1 MEFTERK
8 SPATCLQFHPSEF
21 LLAAG
26 RADGIVDF
34 YDLEKFKTISYLD
47 DKKPLMNNIRHI
59 AFSETE
65 QCLFVGTS
73 NGVSMVGWEPGKL
86 FDHIEGT
93 WNNLGD
99 MKEINNSVYCGSI
112 ENSKVIIHSINLKF
126 LMPFCNPSNIPFHHN
141 HSSRKSF
148 DSRVGKLKL
157 SVDRKPHRDDS
168 EGNATSND
176 GGNSSPNLSIE
187 MIDEENDEPFET
199 AFSSFSIRNSTSF
212 GNKKPPATKSFT
224 TEPSYQLEQFLNTPT
239 SIPAPTDNY
248 TIDYYTS
255 DLDYYPVRSSPSQ
268 SNVVE
273 PEREDFP
280 INNAQIPDYAPK
292 LTVPKAIPPKLT
304 TKDSSARRQTNVIP
318 VRPQTHGLSRRLTT
332 SVSSTELNRMDENT
346 KLVKRKP
353 VSRNGSPNRN
363 TIQSSNQNKFRK
375 NDGPYSMNSNSF
387 RGGSGGGVGGN
398 ENNNNVNNK
407 SKSIPVQ
414 IYTNK
419 PVRSKTSIDIKQNLE
434 RNNGQHERNNGMP
447 NNHVEVRPMQAPQA
461 VSNLNFSI
469 KIYVNNTFYFRNHL
483 TMFLLMRSMKYN

>member
-8 SPATCLQFHPSEF
+8 SPATCIQFHPSEF

-99 MKEINNSVYCGSI
+99 MKEINNAVYCGSM
-112 ENSKVIIHSINLKF
+112 EDSKVTIHSINLKF

-141 HSSRKSF
+141 HSARKSF

-157 SVDRKPHRDDS
+157 SVDRKPHRDDI

-176 GGNSSPNLSIE
+176 GGTSSPNLSIE
-187 MIDEENDEPFET
+187 MIDENDEPFET
-199 AFSSFSIRNSTSF
+199 AFSSFSIHNSTSF
-212 GNKKPPATKSFT
+212 GKKGPPSKPFLAES
-224 TEPSYQLEQFLNTPT
+224 SYQLEQFLNTPST
-239 SIPAPTDNY
+239 IPAPPDSFN
-248 TIDYYTS
+248 IDYYTN
-255 DLDYYPVRSSPSQ
+255 DLDYFPVRSSPSQ

-280 INNAQIPDYAPK
+280 VNNAQQPDYAPK
-292 LTVPKAIPPKLT
+292 LIVTKPIPPKPS
-304 TKDSSARRQTNVIP
+304 KESSARRQANVIP

-332 SVSSTELNRMDENT
+332 SVSSSELNRMDENT

-363 TIQSSNQNKFRK
+363 TVQSNNHNKYRK
-375 NDGPYSMNSNSF
+375 NDGPNSMNSNNY
-387 RGGSGGGVGGN
+387 RGLGGGN
-398 ENNNNVNNK
+398 ENNNNNVNSK

-419 PVRSKTSIDIKQNLE
+419 PVRSKTSIDIKQTLE
-434 RNNGQHERNNGMP
+434 RNNGTNGGQPQHMQ
-447 NNHVEVRPMQAPQA
+447 NNHVEVRQMQTPQA
-461 VSNLNFSI
+461 VSYTYYFLFCIFNLRFI
-469 KIYVNNTFYFRNHL
+469 IIY
-483 TMFLLMRSMKYN
+483 FLSFAEIIRLRFCK